1 VSPRI
6 DVTPFNDIRVRK
18 AMQMAID
25 LPSIAKD
32 YYAGTALPYPSS
44 MTTSYMKGWG
54 WPYEQ
59 WPQAL
64 KDEYAYNPTAA
75 KKLLAE
81 AGYPSGFKTNV
92 AADATGDLDLLQII
106 KSYFADVGIT
116 MEIRPMDAV
125 SWNSFVRITKKYDQ
139 LSYRSN
145 GSLGMIFEP
154 MTQLTQFQ
162 TGNASNYYG
171 ISDPAFDAF
180 YPKALAA
187 TKVDDIKQVVR
198 DANENVARQHY
209 LVTLLQPTAFGLNQP
224 WLKGFN
230 YQVGAIGGTSGPF
243 FLDFYAARFWI
254 DKDLKKSLG
263 H

>member
-1 VSPRI
+1 
-6 DVTPFNDIRVRK
+6 
-18 AMQMAID
+18 
-25 LPSIAKD
+25 
-32 YYAGTALPYPSS
+32 
-44 MTTSYMKGWG
+44 
-54 WPYEQ
+54 
-59 WPQAL
+59 
-64 KDEYAYNPTAA
+64 
-75 KKLLAE
+75 
-81 AGYPSGFKTNV
+81 
-92 AADATGDLDLLQII
+92 
-106 KSYFADVGIT
+106 
-116 MEIRPMDAV
+116 
-125 SWNSFVRITKKYDQ
+125 
-139 LSYRSN
+139 
-145 GSLGMIFEP
+145 

-209 LVTLLQPTAFGLNQP
+209 LITLLQPTAFGLNQP